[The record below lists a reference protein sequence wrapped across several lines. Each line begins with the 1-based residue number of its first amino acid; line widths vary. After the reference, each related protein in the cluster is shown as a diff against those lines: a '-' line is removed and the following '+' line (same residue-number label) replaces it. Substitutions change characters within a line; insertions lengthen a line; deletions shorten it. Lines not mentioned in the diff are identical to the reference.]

1 MIGDMIR
8 ERRLEL
14 EMTQLQLSELTGIKK
29 NTISNYENNI
39 SAPTEE
45 NIIKLMDALKCD
57 ANYLFEWEEINNFTV
72 SLSEKQHIKKYRTL
86 DEYGKKTVDAVL
98 ELEHERCEAS
108 AEAETLLFRRLHENK
123 ASAGVGYD
131 LNNLDEWR
139 SIEVVDT
146 AEARAADFAVEI
158 DGHSM
163 EPDYND
169 GDIVYIALANDIEVG
184 QVGLFMQKGKGFIKE
199 KGDSYLISRNP
210 NYDDIYP
217 DDGEITCI
225 GRVIGV
231 AELP

>member
-1 MIGDMIR
+1 MAPQYGVTALDVVRNYSENYVLHNELLGLVNTLVYNFGDD
-8 ERRLEL
+8 
-14 EMTQLQLSELTGIKK
+14 S
-29 NTISNYENNI
+29 IS
-39 SAPTEE
+39 
-45 NIIKLMDALKCD
+45 
-57 ANYLFEWEEINNFTV
+57 
-72 SLSEKQHIKKYRTL
+72 
-86 DEYGKKTVDAVL
+86 
-98 ELEHERCEAS
+98 
-108 AEAETLLFRRLHENK
+108 
-123 ASAGVGYD
+123 
-131 LNNLDEWR
+131 
-139 SIEVVDT
+139 
-146 AEARAADFAVEI
+146 EARAADFAVEI

-169 GDIVYIALANDIEVG
+169 GDIVYIALANDVEIG